1 MFRAMMAW
9 HLARRCMLGGVKAE
23 FCFVIEDRNIDSGAS
38 ETLPFIL
45 ISMLQTTPVSTTD
58 DIL

>member
-1 MFRAMMAW
+1 M
-9 HLARRCMLGGVKAE
+9 GGVAKAE
-23 FCFVIEDRNIDSGAS
+23 FCLVIEDRNIDSGAS

-45 ISMLQTTPVSTTD
+45 ISMLQTTTVSTTD